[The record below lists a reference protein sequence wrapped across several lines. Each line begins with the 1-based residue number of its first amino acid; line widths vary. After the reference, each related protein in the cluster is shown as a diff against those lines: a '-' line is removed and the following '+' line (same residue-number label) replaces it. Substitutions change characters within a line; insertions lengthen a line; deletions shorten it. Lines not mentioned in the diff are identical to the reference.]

1 MAFIRGE
8 HPGQVLM
15 FPPTLDELIPA
26 DHLCRVI
33 ALFLERID
41 MQAAGFLRAEP
52 ADTGRPGYNPRDLL
66 GLLLYGCTQ
75 QTRSSR
81 RLEAETHRNVEVM
94 WLLQGLRPDH
104 KSIAEFR
111 RWNARGIAA
120 VGGEFLQFARAA
132 KLIHEQWSVID
143 GSKFAAA
150 SSKDAVR
157 ERETVAR
164 YLEQLEKNDADEE
177 PEISRDALAAAI
189 EWLQQ
194 HPEPQASFMKTAQ
207 GKVPAYNVQIAVEA
221 ENHLIV
227 AHEVTTDKNDSRSL
241 LPMAQAAREAVGAEE
256 QEFHAVADA
265 GYRNADHAGACE
277 AAGIITHVPVPPSTN
292 PAGDGTHFPQ
302 SQFEY
307 NQSNDTYRCPAG
319 KTLARQRQNGNEIRY
334 LARPEDCAACP
345 LKNRCTDA
353 AQRMIKRHRYQSAV
367 ERMGQRAT
375 PETMRLRKRTVEH
388 PFAFLKYRVFGHPRF
403 LLRGLRGAR
412 TEISLAVLAYNFK
425 RLVNVL
431 GAGRMMQMLAT

>member
-1 MAFIRGE
+1 MSFIRGE
-8 HPGQVLM
+8 HPGQVMM

-41 MQAAGFLRAEP
+41 MPAAGFVRAEP
-52 ADTGRPGYNPRDLL
+52 ADTGRPGYDPRDLL

-75 QTRSSR
+75 QIRSSR
-81 RLEAETHRNVEVM
+81 RLEAETQRNVEVM
-94 WLLQGLRPDH
+94 WLLHGLRPDH

-111 RWNARGIAA
+111 RLNGSGIAA
-120 VGGEFLQFARAA
+120 VGGEFLSFARAA
-132 KLIHEQWSVID
+132 KLLNPQWSVID

-150 SSKDAVR
+150 SSKNAVR
-157 ERETVAR
+157 EREAMAR
-164 YLEQLEKNDADEE
+164 YLEQLETHDAHEE
-177 PEISRDALAAAI
+177 PEIDRDALAAAL

-194 HPEPQASFMKTAQ
+194 HPEPQAAFMKTRQ

-227 AHEVTTDKNDSRSL
+227 AHEVRTDKNDSCSL

-277 AAGIITHVPVPPSTN
+277 AEGIVTHVPVVPSTN
-292 PAGDGTHFPQ
+292 PAGDGSHFDQ
-302 SQFEY
+302 SHFVY
-307 NQSNDTYRCPAG
+307 NEGDDSYVCPAG
-319 KTLARQRQNGNEIRY
+319 KTLNRKSRDGNTVRY
-334 LARPEDCAACP
+334 LARGQDCAACP
-345 LKNRCTDA
+345 LKSRCTDA
-353 AQRMIKRHRYQSAV
+353 EHRMIKRHVHQSAV

-375 PETMRLRKRTVEH
+375 PQAMRLRKSRVEH
-388 PFAFLKYRVFGHPRF
+388 VFAFLKYRVFGNARF
-403 LLRGLRGAR
+403 LLRGLHGAC
-412 TEISLAVLAYNFK
+412 TETSLAVLAYNLK
-425 RLVNVL
+425 RVLSVL
-431 GAGRMMQMLAT
+431 GAGKMMEMLAA